1 MARII
6 LSIFVVLFLSL
17 SLSAQDTV
25 RLVHKEYTTVFSK
38 SKKYPVLVE
47 WWLTK
52 QKVTCTS
59 PVPRKDQFI
68 PDPLLAAETDL
79 TKDYTGS
86 GFDRGHMAPAADNQC
101 SGPDAMK
108 ECFYFSNM
116 TPQYGSLNRGD
127 WKTLEMKTR
136 DLAESQDSVK
146 IWTGSVGEKRKVERL
161 SIPQRCW
168 KVIYIKKTGEFLAYI
183 FNNDQSKADGI
194 DNNKVDVKEVEA
206 LTNFKFKTN

>member
-1 MARII
+1 MARFI
-6 LSIFVVLFLSL
+6 LSIFIVLFSL
-17 SLSAQDTV
+17 SLQAQDTV

-52 QKVTCTS
+52 QKVTCAS

-68 PDPLLAAETDL
+68 PDPLLASETDL

-136 DLAESQDSVK
+136 DWAENQDSVK
-146 IWTGSVGEKRKVERL
+146 IWTGSVGERRKAGRL
-161 SIPQRCW
+161 SIPEKCW
-168 KVIYIKKTGEFLAYI
+168 KVIYIKKTHEWHAYI
-183 FNNDQSKADGI
+183 FNNDQSKANGLED
-194 DNNKVDVKEVEA
+194 NKVSIQDVEI

>member
-1 MARII
+1 MARFV
-6 LSIFVVLFLSL
+6 LSIFIVLFINVSL
-17 SLSAQDTV
+17 EAQDTV
-25 RLVHKEYTTVFSK
+25 RLIHKEYTTVFFK

-68 PDPLLAAETDL
+68 PDPLLASETDL

-127 WKTLEMKTR
+127 WKTLEMRTR
-136 DLAESQDSVK
+136 ELAQSQDSVR
-146 IWTGSVGEKRKVERL
+146 IWTGSVGESKKVQRL
-161 SIPQRCW
+161 SIPEKCW
-168 KVIYIKKTGEFLAYI
+168 KVVYIKKTNEWQAYI
-183 FNNDQSKADGI
+183 FNNDQSKANGLED
-194 DNNKVDVKEVEA
+194 NKVTIQDIEK
-206 LTNFKFKTN
+206 LTNLKFKIN